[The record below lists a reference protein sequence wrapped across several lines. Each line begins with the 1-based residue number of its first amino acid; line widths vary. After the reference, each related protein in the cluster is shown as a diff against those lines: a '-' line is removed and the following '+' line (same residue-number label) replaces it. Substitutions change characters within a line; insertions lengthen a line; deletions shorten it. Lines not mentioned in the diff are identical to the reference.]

1 LTSNP
6 LSSEEREHLVCKYE
20 VAANGL
26 NASNY
31 VETLLIRDQI
41 QALLT
46 EQTLSSEHIKRIYDA
61 DIVLRAKVRSLDRS
75 AILNRNLFQQ
85 TILPPV
91 AHWWW
96 QPIEEPLLWNI
107 ISVAALA
114 ITGALATQ
122 FTARILSKNPDA
134 WGVSA
139 VVLQGALTLLAG
151 GTFTTAGR
159 SLFKKIGLGGI
170 TTQARACLATIL
182 AVIVLALWYFLPS
195 ALARRYNRIGLE
207 VCPSN
212 LSCPDLE
219 KAITMFERA
228 SSLDPD
234 NAVVHYNFGRVYEL
248 AFDYDRA
255 IEQYKEAVNDASD
268 SPAALSNWA
277 RLLVI
282 QKKDL
287 NLALTLLD
295 DAVNKADKR
304 SQNGNIYW
312 ASPGIFKNRGL
323 ANYQAGFYLMAEKD
337 LKRSLELQQ
346 KLGREDMASPH
357 CLLAMTNAKL
367 GDSSAEFEE
376 ATKCIQVYQKESS
389 QAVGLSPKVDA
400 DSIRFAKDLTHT
412 TY

>member
-1 LTSNP
+1 
-6 LSSEEREHLVCKYE
+6 
-20 VAANGL
+20 
-26 NASNY
+26 
-31 VETLLIRDQI
+31 LIRDRI

-46 EQTLSSEHIKRIYDA
+46 GQLLSNDQIKRIYNA
-61 DIVLRAKVRSLDRS
+61 DTLFRVKVRSLDQSVVLDRE
-75 AILNRNLFQQ
+75 LLQQ
-85 TILPPV
+85 TILPPP

-96 QPIEEPLLWNI
+96 QPPEEPQFWNI

-151 GTFTTAGR
+151 GTFTLAGKR
-159 SLFKKIGLGGI
+159 LFKKIGLGRI
-170 TTQARACLATIL
+170 TAQARACLATIL
-182 AVIVLALWYFLPS
+182 AVIVLALWYFVPS
-195 ALARRYNRIGLE
+195 ALARRYNRIGLD

-212 LSCPDLE
+212 LSCRDLE

-248 AFDYDRA
+248 AFDYDKA
-255 IEQYKEAVNDASD
+255 IEQYKEAVNDAAD

-295 DAVNKADKR
+295 DAVNKADRR
-304 SQNGNIYW
+304 SQTGNIYW

-323 ANYQAGFYLMAEKD
+323 ANYQAGFYVMAEKD
-337 LKRSLELQQ
+337 LKHSLELQQ
-346 KLGREDMASPH
+346 KLRKEDMASPH
-357 CLLAMTNAKL
+357 CLLSMVNAKL
-367 GDSSAEFEE
+367 GNSSAELEE
-376 ATKCIQVYQKESS
+376 ATKCIQVYQTESS

-400 DSIRFAKDLTHT
+400 DSIRFAKDITHT

>member
-20 VAANGL
+20 VSANGL
-26 NASNY
+26 NASDY
-31 VETLLIRDQI
+31 VETLLIRDHL

-46 EQTLSSEHIKRIYDA
+46 EQLLSSEHIKRIYKA
-61 DIVLRAKVRSLDRS
+61 DIVLRDKVRSLDRS
-75 AILNRNLFQQ
+75 AVLNRDLFQQ
-85 TILPPV
+85 TILPPA

-96 QPIEEPLLWNI
+96 QPIEEPQFWNI

-151 GTFTTAGR
+151 GAFTVAGKR
-159 SLFKKIGLGGI
+159 LFKKIGLGRI
-170 TTQARACLATIL
+170 TAQARAYLATIL
-182 AVIVLALWYFLPS
+182 AVIVLALWYFVPS
-195 ALARRYNRIGLE
+195 VLANRYNRIGKE

-248 AFDYDRA
+248 AFDYDKA
-255 IEQYKEAVNDASD
+255 IEQYKEAVKYASD

-295 DAVNKADKR
+295 DAVNKADRR
-304 SQNGNIYW
+304 SQTGNIYW

-323 ANYQAGFYLMAEKD
+323 ANYEAGFYLMAEKD
-337 LKRSLELQQ
+337 LKHSLELQQ
-346 KLGREDMASPH
+346 KLKNEDMASPH

-367 GDSSAEFEE
+367 GDSSAEREE

-400 DSIRFAKDLTHT
+400 DSIRFAKDITHT